1 MNNKIKFAVL
11 VALISFVTKVQAQ
24 STFYLD
30 GFGRVYTASDKLGGD
45 AVGDSTIVNK
55 GTGGYQLFDLGMN
68 LEKDKSFGANVILRA
83 KNQFGGFYGQGVA
96 MTFRQM
102 YVTGVIAKGI
112 KYKIGDVD
120 VKLSP
125 YTLQNSYSQMTKYE
139 SDLFS
144 TRRGIVEYENFVS
157 DKNTWRLQGVD
168 LNTKILFER
177 GLRSLGVQLFGV
189 RTNPFN
195 QIGATDRVLL
205 GGALNIDQSKYFQ
218 LGLNAVDYTD
228 IKIETA
234 LQNYSNLVY
243 SVAPTVEYPLSE
255 NMNVGVK
262 AEVGVSKFSYTDLTT
277 NKDAS
282 YGGNFWE
289 ALATFEMKDWG
300 VNLEAGMK
308 NVSDGY
314 RAAGAQS
321 MRYQDNLGANT
332 FSGISSL
339 DTNVMGS
346 VSRQQSLFD
355 RYTQHN
361 MYNRNLSGQL
371 QAHNPMYGNVEYH
384 GRATANRTGIVVGL
398 KAGKESKGFDVDL
411 QYQNLSEV
419 KSLLSIDGEK
429 RKFSVIRAGGA
440 VYLHKLLGFKKNLV
454 VSGSYNSE
462 STTRGGVNKI
472 DLATNLIDGALT
484 AEVLPNFDLLAGYKS
499 LTSSGNEYLYSYT
512 DLTNLPALETEMLFN
527 STQNTI
533 SLGGR
538 FRFAKESA
546 VSVTYNMTSTTGG
559 YKLPSETVYQADYK
573 WNQLFIHYFM
583 KF

>member
-1 MNNKIKFAVL
+1 MNNKLKFAVL
-11 VALISFVTKVQAQ
+11 VALIAFVTKVQAQ

-30 GFGRVYTASDKLGGD
+30 GFGRVYTASDKLDGD
-45 AVGDSTIVNK
+45 AVGDTTIVNK

-112 KYKIGDVD
+112 KYRIGDVD
-120 VKLSP
+120 LKLTP

-144 TRRGIVEYENFVS
+144 TRRGIVEYENFVT

-168 LNTKILFER
+168 LNTKLLFER
-177 GLRSLGVQLFGV
+177 GIRSLGIQLFGV

-195 QIGATDRVLL
+195 QIGATDRVLF
-205 GGALNIDQSKYFQ
+205 GGAINLDQSKYFK

-234 LQNYSNLVY
+234 LQNYSNVAY
-243 SVAPTVEYPLSE
+243 SAAPTVEYPLSD

-262 AEVGVSKFSYTDLTT
+262 GEFGASKFSYTDLKT

-282 YGGNFWE
+282 YGGSFWE

-308 NVSDGY
+308 SVSADY

-321 MRYQDNLGANT
+321 MRYQDNFATKT

-339 DTNVMGS
+339 DTNVTGT

-355 RYTQHN
+355 RYTQQN
-361 MYNRNLSGQL
+361 VYNRNLSGQF
-371 QAHNPMYGNVEYH
+371 QAYNPMYGNVEYH

-398 KAGKESKGFDVDL
+398 KAGKESKGFDLDL

-419 KSLLSIDGEK
+419 KSLLSLDGEK
-429 RKFSVIRAGGA
+429 RNFSVIRAGGA
-440 VYLHKLLGFKKNLV
+440 VYVHKLVGFKKNLV
-454 VSGSYNSE
+454 LSGSYNSE

-472 DLATNLIDGALT
+472 DLATNLIDGSLT
-484 AEVLPNFDLLAGYKS
+484 AELLANFDLLVGYKS
-499 LTSSGNEYLYSYT
+499 LTSSGNEFLYSYT
-512 DLTNLPALETEMLFN
+512 DQTNLPSLETEMMFN
-527 STQNTI
+527 TTQNTV

-559 YKLPSETVYQADYK
+559 YKLPIETTYQPDYK